1 LGQDIVVDP
10 ALLYAIGT
18 LSAWTALAATV
29 RVVHLAL
36 ALFFRVP
43 RQDLSGGWK
52 QAAGWSGLA
61 AAGFLLS
68 GWLLPPPG
76 EGEGLRLPLIW
87 PVMPFWAW
95 MGAVGAAFG
104 AVRLLQAV
112 LAAKKSDA
120 GGLARAGVIWLAAAV
135 AGFWLHR
142 SSGDSVEI
150 LRGGIRLSFWTAA
163 GMAAAVL
170 AALAVMVIT
179 GRNARARGLAK
190 TAAAHLTLAAGSVV
204 FGLPFAWL
212 VITSFKED
220 RDMSSPTGLVWIP
233 RVQQKTPYFDPD
245 EVRVEARYEGRLVE
259 GVVLGKTPDGATKI
273 EIWKPA
279 VLRGL
284 TFTSSDVKVVP
295 KMVDVVTATLE
306 GQNVTGRVVKDLE
319 DGRKRVEVMR
329 PPALAGRVFVATPE
343 QIVLVRPVGLKVQNY
358 PEALDYLPPE
368 TNRGLV
374 YLKNTLILVVLN
386 VIGTILSSS
395 IVAYA
400 FARMRFPGKNVLF
413 LVLLST
419 MMLPAAVTLIP
430 QFLIFRSLGWI
441 DTLRPLWVTAFL
453 GSAFNIFLL
462 RQFFMTIPLELE
474 DAAKIDGCSYLR
486 TFWQVMLPQIKPA
499 LAVVAI
505 WTFLAAWNNFLG
517 PLIYVNSPENMP
529 ISYAVQLFQS
539 DRTNEPGLLM
549 AFATMAM
556 IPVLLVFFFAQ
567 KYFIEGVTLSG
578 LGGR

>member
-1 LGQDIVVDP
+1 
-10 ALLYAIGT
+10 
-18 LSAWTALAATV
+18 
-29 RVVHLAL
+29 
-36 ALFFRVP
+36 
-43 RQDLSGGWK
+43 
-52 QAAGWSGLA
+52 
-61 AAGFLLS
+61 
-68 GWLLPPPG
+68 
-76 EGEGLRLPLIW
+76 
-87 PVMPFWAW
+87 
-95 MGAVGAAFG
+95 
-104 AVRLLQAV
+104 
-112 LAAKKSDA
+112 
-120 GGLARAGVIWLAAAV
+120 
-135 AGFWLHR
+135 
-142 SSGDSVEI
+142 
-150 LRGGIRLSFWTAA
+150 
-163 GMAAAVL
+163 
-170 AALAVMVIT
+170 
-179 GRNARARGLAK
+179 
-190 TAAAHLTLAAGSVV
+190 
-204 FGLPFAWL
+204 
-212 VITSFKED
+212 
-220 RDMSSPTGLVWIP
+220 
-233 RVQQKTPYFDPD
+233 
-245 EVRVEARYEGRLVE
+245 
-259 GVVLGKTPDGATKI
+259 
-273 EIWKPA
+273 
-279 VLRGL
+279 
-284 TFTSSDVKVVP
+284 
-295 KMVDVVTATLE
+295 MVDVVTATLE